1 MHIDVIRD
9 SMITT
14 VEDISTSEHFD
25 KIVLLDIVENI
36 VDYFRKGE
44 ELPQFFEFRGDSWN
58 APGIALTYNPD
69 NASLDIA
76 NHYAY
81 TKGVGHGYTEILTVQ
96 PVDLERFL
104 DNFHEFIQVHVILL

>member
-9 SMITT
+9 SMITA
-14 VEDISTSEHFD
+14 VEDISISEHFD

-44 ELPQFFEFRGDSWN
+44 HLPQFFEFWGDSWS
-58 APGIALTYNPD
+58 APGVALTYEPD
-69 NASLDIA
+69 SVALDIA
-76 NHYAY
+76 HHYAY
-81 TKGVGHGYTEILTVQ
+81 TKGVGHGYTEVLTMQ

-104 DNFHEFIQVHVILL
+104 ENFHEFIQVHVILL